1 MEASIQSPASGKAR
15 ISGFSFSV
23 LDLGLVDYETSLS
36 IQQELARDISLGK
49 RASVL
54 LLCEHNPVITLGR
67 LADKKNILI
76 PDKELNARGITI
88 RNSARGGD
96 VTLHLPG
103 QLVVYP
109 VFDLRLLGRDIHSF
123 LRALERAAV
132 LLLLGYGI
140 EARTKAGLTGV
151 WVEDKK
157 IASIG
162 IAVSRWIAYHGMS
175 INVNCGLDLFSL
187 IRPCG
192 QDIMMTS
199 ILNENS
205 ADAPDMGAVKK
216 RAADKFFE
224 VFC

>member
-1 MEASIQSPASGKAR
+1 ME
-15 ISGFSFSV
+15 FST

-49 RASVL
+49 RVSTL

-67 LADKKNILI
+67 LADKNNILG
-76 PDKELNARGITI
+76 PEEEFEARGIAIKNTT
-88 RNSARGGD
+88 RGGD

-109 VFDLRLLGRDIHSF
+109 VFDLRPLGRDLHCF
-123 LRALERAAV
+123 LRDLERAAV
-132 LLLLGYGI
+132 LLLRGYGI
-140 EARTKAGLTGV
+140 GAETKSGLTGV

-162 IAVSRWIAYHGMS
+162 IAVSRWVAYHGMS
-175 INVNCGLDLFSL
+175 INVDCDLDLFSL

-199 ILNENS
+199 ILNENA
-205 ADAPDMGAVKK
+205 ADAPDMVAVKK
-216 RAADKFFE
+216 RAADKFYE
-224 VFC
+224 VFHSGG

>member
-1 MEASIQSPASGKAR
+1 ME
-15 ISGFSFSV
+15 FST
-23 LDLGLVDYETSLS
+23 LDLGLVDYETALS

-49 RASVL
+49 RASTL

-67 LADKKNILI
+67 LADKNNILG
-76 PDKELNARGITI
+76 PEEKFKARGIAIKNTT
-88 RNSARGGD
+88 RGGD

-109 VFDLRLLGRDIHSF
+109 VFDLRLLGRDLHCF
-123 LRALERAAV
+123 LRGLEKAAV
-132 LLLLGYGI
+132 LLLRGYGI
-140 EARTKAGLTGV
+140 GAETKPGLTGV
-151 WVEDKK
+151 WSGNKK

-175 INVNCGLDLFSL
+175 INVDCDLDLFSL

-199 ILNENS
+199 ILNEN
-205 ADAPDMGAVKK
+205 AAGGYDMETVKK
-216 RAADKFFE
+216 IAADKFNE
-224 VFC
+224 VFCYGG

>member
-1 MEASIQSPASGKAR
+1 ME
-15 ISGFSFSV
+15 FST

-49 RASVL
+49 RASTL
-54 LLCEHNPVITLGR
+54 LLCEHNPIITLGR
-67 LADKKNILI
+67 LADKNNILG
-76 PDKELNARGITI
+76 PEEEFKARGIAIKNTT
-88 RNSARGGD
+88 RGGD

-103 QLVVYP
+103 QLVAYP
-109 VFDLRLLGRDIHSF
+109 VFDLRLLGRDLHCF
-123 LRALERAAV
+123 LRGLERAAV
-132 LLLLGYGI
+132 LLLRGYGI
-140 EARTKAGLTGV
+140 GAETKSGLTGV
-151 WVEDKK
+151 WSGNKK

-175 INVNCGLDLFSL
+175 INVDCDLDLFSL

-199 ILNENS
+199 ILNENA

-216 RAADKFFE
+216 RAADKFCE
-224 VFC
+224 VFCHGG

>member
-1 MEASIQSPASGKAR
+1 ME
-15 ISGFSFSV
+15 FST

-49 RASVL
+49 RASTL
-54 LLCEHNPVITLGR
+54 LLCEHNPIITLGR
-67 LADKKNILI
+67 LADKNNILGHEEEF
-76 PDKELNARGITI
+76 KARGIAIKNTT
-88 RNSARGGD
+88 RGGD

-103 QLVVYP
+103 QLVAYP
-109 VFDLRLLGRDIHSF
+109 VFDLRLLGRDLHCF
-123 LRALERAAV
+123 LRGLERAAV
-132 LLLLGYGI
+132 LLLRGYGI
-140 EARTKAGLTGV
+140 GAETKSGLTGV
-151 WVEDKK
+151 WSGNKK

-175 INVNCGLDLFSL
+175 INVDCDLDLFSL

-199 ILNENS
+199 ILNENA

-216 RAADKFFE
+216 RAADKFCE
-224 VFC
+224 VFCHGG